1 MKITWLGQAGLL
13 FETGNLT
20 IMVDP
25 YLSNSVEKVNPL
37 NYRRVAVD
45 ESFFDIKPDVMVFTH
60 NHLDHYDPETV
71 AHFITKDTRMLVL
84 SPVSVSEEVRLI
96 GGLNN
101 YVQFDRHT
109 SWTEQGVRFTAVK
122 AAHRDLA
129 AIGVIIE
136 AEGRK
141 YYVTGDTLYNEDIFA
156 DIPDDI
162 YAVFLPI
169 NGVGHNMNIVDA
181 ARFAERIGAQKVVP
195 MHFGMFDE
203 MSPEGFACENRVI
216 PEIYQEILI

>member
-1 MKITWLGQAGLL
+1 
-13 FETGNLT
+13 
-20 IMVDP
+20 
-25 YLSNSVEKVNPL
+25 
-37 NYRRVAVD
+37 
-45 ESFFDIKPDVMVFTH
+45 MVFTH